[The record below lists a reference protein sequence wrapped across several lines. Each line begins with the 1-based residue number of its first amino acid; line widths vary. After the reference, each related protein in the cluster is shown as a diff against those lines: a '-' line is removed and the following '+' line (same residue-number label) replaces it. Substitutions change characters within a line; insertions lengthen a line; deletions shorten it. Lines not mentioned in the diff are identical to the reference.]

1 MLVTSQK
8 NGCYH
13 RIGYLTER
21 LKTQCL
27 SQKSENVSVAQ
38 WIERCPPKCLVSEH
52 LMEAGTGRFEYK
64 SDLVRKRIEQELNMK
79 KVFASLSKK
88 QKKLLVT
95 SHKKWLLP

>member
-27 SQKSENVSVAQ
+27 SQKSEIVSVAQ
-38 WIERCPPKCLVSEH
+38 WIERCPPKR
-52 LMEAGTGRFEYK
+52 G
-64 SDLVRKRIEQELNMK
+64 VRGSNPPGDGYISGK
-79 KVFASLSKK
+79 
-88 QKKLLVT
+88 
-95 SHKKWLLP
+95 

>member
-1 MLVTSQK
+1 MKALILLCFLLFV
-8 NGCYH
+8 Y
-13 RIGYLTER
+13 ER
-21 LKTQCL
+21 KISTG
-27 SQKSENVSVAQ
+27 ST
-38 WIERCPPKCLVSEH
+38 PKCLVSEH

>member
-38 WIERCPPKCLVSEH
+38 WIERCPPKARQRRFDSSQGRLLRAGIVSRNAKTVPA
-52 LMEAGTGRFEYK
+52 LF
-64 SDLVRKRIEQELNMK
+64 I
-79 KVFASLSKK
+79 F
-88 QKKLLVT
+88 
-95 SHKKWLLP
+95 

>member
-1 MLVTSQK
+1 M
-8 NGCYH
+8 
-13 RIGYLTER
+13 
-21 LKTQCL
+21 
-27 SQKSENVSVAQ
+27 
-38 WIERCPPKCLVSEH
+38 PPKCLVSEH

-95 SHKKWLLP
+95 SHKKCCYHRIGYLTERLKTQCLRQKSENVFVAQLDRALAS

>member
-1 MLVTSQK
+1 MSQ
-8 NGCYH
+8 YLS
-13 RIGYLTER
+13 RIEGP
-21 LKTQCL
+21 
-27 SQKSENVSVAQ
+27 
-38 WIERCPPKCLVSEH
+38 PPKCLVSEY

>member
-27 SQKSENVSVAQ
+27 SQKSEIVSVAQ
-38 WIERCPPKCLVSEH
+38 WIERCPPKECIYFYPKGNGTEFELISERSK
-52 LMEAGTGRFEYK
+52 LTENLYP
-64 SDLVRKRIEQELNMK
+64 KR
-79 KVFASLSKK
+79 
-88 QKKLLVT
+88 
-95 SHKKWLLP
+95 